1 MIQGKTLAFI
11 LPILESLINGP
22 EKASRRIGYGRSPTI
37 LVLLPTRELAKQVI
51 YIKLMLTL
59 GQSVRNIG
67 IFYSIFPVLIQYRHF
82 WFNICRFG
90 SILAVLIQFESIWFI
105 KVATLILFDSCVINL
120 LNLIQFASWPSLI
133 WFICYNLI
141 QRCRIFYGRL
151 ISTSKK

>member
-59 GQSVRNIG
+59 G
-67 IFYSIFPVLIQYRHF
+67 
-82 WFNICRFG
+82 
-90 SILAVLIQFESIWFI
+90 
-105 KVATLILFDSCVINL
+105 
-120 LNLIQFASWPSLI
+120 
-133 WFICYNLI
+133 
-141 QRCRIFYGRL
+141 
-151 ISTSKK
+151 